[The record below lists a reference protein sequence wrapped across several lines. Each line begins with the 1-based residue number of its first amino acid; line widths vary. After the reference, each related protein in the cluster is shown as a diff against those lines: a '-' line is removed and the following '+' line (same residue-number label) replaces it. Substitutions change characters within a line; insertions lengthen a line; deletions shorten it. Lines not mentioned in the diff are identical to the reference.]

1 MKGFPKG
8 PWRLITVAA
17 CLVVSLVGSYW
28 LQIGND
34 PHAEV
39 SDKLVLSPK
48 DTSLDPYN
56 YVGSASCNGSA
67 CHGSTKPKTK
77 FSIQQNE
84 YWTWFDNDSHAKAYD
99 VLTKADSK
107 RIAKNLGIDKPETDK
122 KCLVCHS
129 VDVDEKHQGPN
140 FDVKEGVTCEGCHGP
155 AEKWLG
161 PHMRRD
167 WDKTKGAQYGMFD
180 TKTLS
185 KRTERCLACHLGV
198 DKNIVDHELI
208 GAGHPRLNF
217 ELDNFSTVMPSH
229 WLPPKDKAERDW
241 IGVRAWSVGQ
251 AVALRKQLDLLSTS
265 RKSQALL
272 WPDLIHFDCYACHHT
287 VVDRVKEISDEEKKL
302 QRWRVRDYGGKPG
315 RLVWNAASYTVFRYV
330 VREIAPDKAATLDQL
345 VTNFHDRL
353 TGKSST
359 ADFEQAQTK
368 LEQFAVQLVSSIEQH
383 KYTQKSVWSLMRRI
397 SGDAPAI
404 ANAGFQSAEQA
415 VLAVSSLYDAYVDA
429 VGPPPNAK
437 AIKTSIGA
445 LYEDIKSGREFD
457 LVKFSQHLSALRAL
471 LEPDIPVSSGAGDRP
486 PAPAPSP

>member
-1 MKGFPKG
+1 MKEFPKG
-8 PWRLITVAA
+8 PWRLLTVAA
-17 CLVVSLVGSYW
+17 CLVVSLVGGYW

-185 KRTERCLACHLGV
+185 KR
-198 DKNIVDHELI
+198 
-208 GAGHPRLNF
+208 
-217 ELDNFSTVMPSH
+217 
-229 WLPPKDKAERDW
+229 
-241 IGVRAWSVGQ
+241 
-251 AVALRKQLDLLSTS
+251 
-265 RKSQALL
+265 
-272 WPDLIHFDCYACHHT
+272 
-287 VVDRVKEISDEEKKL
+287 
-302 QRWRVRDYGGKPG
+302 
-315 RLVWNAASYTVFRYV
+315 
-330 VREIAPDKAATLDQL
+330 
-345 VTNFHDRL
+345 
-353 TGKSST
+353 
-359 ADFEQAQTK
+359 
-368 LEQFAVQLVSSIEQH
+368 
-383 KYTQKSVWSLMRRI
+383 
-397 SGDAPAI
+397 
-404 ANAGFQSAEQA
+404 
-415 VLAVSSLYDAYVDA
+415 
-429 VGPPPNAK
+429 
-437 AIKTSIGA
+437 
-445 LYEDIKSGREFD
+445 
-457 LVKFSQHLSALRAL
+457 
-471 LEPDIPVSSGAGDRP
+471 
-486 PAPAPSP
+486 